1 MNKIILSCLIALNT
15 QQALADNWF
24 QDTPLQATY
33 SALMAKNTPLAW
45 QELQLALNQNNLDE
59 RYWSQ
64 IKKQIL
70 LQSHCGKT
78 LSETPSTAAQSHIRL
93 TIQKKSNLLQ
103 QGYQFKISLDDTQEK
118 VFISFSDNQGTV
130 LFSGYSSS
138 LDNSYS
144 ELEGGDMISAP
155 TPGLYQLRINKKN
168 YPAILSSHRSVNW
181 INLENTHSLHQIQI
195 SPPQQQQDC
204 PLTSPQWQW
213 FDKNYTLLGSI
224 EPMSYIEPIS
234 SHSTQQSTAV
244 VDLPYAPSIGAKW
257 ISAVIS
263 RSEYQGQVRVNY
275 SQRLTLPAVM
285 KTNR

>member
-1 MNKIILSCLIALNT
+1 MIALNA
-15 QQALADNWF
+15 QQALAGNWF

-33 SALMAKNTPLAW
+33 SALMTKNTPLAW

-64 IKKQIL
+64 VKKQIL

-78 LSETPSTAAQSHIRL
+78 LSETPSMAAQSHIRL

-103 QGYQFKISLDDTQEK
+103 QGYQFKISLDGIQEK

-168 YPAILSSHRSVNW
+168 YPVILSSHTSINW

-224 EPMSYIEPIS
+224 EPMSYIESIS
-234 SHSTQQSTAV
+234 SHSTQQSTVV
-244 VDLPYAPSIGAKW
+244 VDLPYAPSVDAKW
-257 ISAVIS
+257 VSAVIS
-263 RSEYQGQVRVNY
+263 RSEYQGQIQVNY

>member
-1 MNKIILSCLIALNT
+1 MNKIILSCLIALNA

-78 LSETPSTAAQSHIRL
+78 LSETPRTTAQSHIRL

-103 QGYQFKISLDDTQEK
+103 QGYQFKISLDGIQEK
-118 VFISFSDNQGTV
+118 VFISLSDNQDTV

-138 LDNSYS
+138 LDNNYS
-144 ELEGGDMISAP
+144 ELEGGEMFSAP
-155 TPGLYQLRINKKN
+155 SPGLYQLRINKKN
-168 YPAILSSHRSVNW
+168 YPVILSSHSSINW
-181 INLENTHSLHQIQI
+181 INLENTHSLNQIQI
-195 SPPQQQQDC
+195 SPPQQRQGC
-204 PLTSPQWQW
+204 PLTPPQWQW

-224 EPMSYIEPIS
+224 EPMSYLESIS

-244 VDLPYAPSIGAKW
+244 VDLPYAPSVDAKW

-263 RSEYQGQVRVNY
+263 RSEYQGQIQVNY
-275 SQRLTLPAVM
+275 SQRLTLPAIM